1 MVGVS
6 LQRVESEL
14 ESNGASVDISHDE
27 RSKW

>member
-14 ESNGASVDISHDE
+14 ESDGANINLSHDE
-27 RSKW
+27 RSK